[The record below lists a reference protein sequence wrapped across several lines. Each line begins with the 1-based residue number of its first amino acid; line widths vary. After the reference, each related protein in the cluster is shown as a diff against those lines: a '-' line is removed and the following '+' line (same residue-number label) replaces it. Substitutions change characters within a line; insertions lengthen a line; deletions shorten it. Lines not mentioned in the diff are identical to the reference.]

1 MEFYVVCFVSILLWF
16 SYSAWRCWQIR
27 NRFKF
32 HLNIRLSAIFQAF
45 CGPAFQLL
53 SREKGM
59 IEHPDTIDDLF
70 RLCGR

>member
-1 MEFYVVCFVSILLWF
+1 MLFVLCPYCCGFLTV
-16 SYSAWRCWQIR
+16 RGGEIR